1 MIPAEF
7 NTMERVCKLEDEL
20 LGLQTRFMVLEK
32 NLWEMIQERKPLHE
46 EHKTQ
51 GHN

>member
-1 MIPAEF
+1 MTPAES
-7 NTMERVCKLEDEL
+7 NTMERVCKLENEF

-32 NLWEMIQERKPLHE
+32 NLWEMIQERKLLRE
-46 EHKTQ
+46 RHKTQ